1 MGAIIFNIGESV
13 KLSAFNILQE
23 PIKMLMEH
31 EKEKFEK
38 ESILPKLFT
47 FRTIDKYQEEYR
59 SSTKMGNF
67 NPTEDMEPASLLD
80 FEEGYGKV
88 FRTQI
93 WTAGFVI
100 SKQTIEDNQDLNINS
115 QALGFIRS
123 YNRTR
128 ELYGHAMIKGALT
141 GECVFGEEG
150 KQKKFDCKGMDTVDG
165 SVEGTKQIYFHNA
178 HKSVI
183 SSTPDQSN
191 KFRASID
198 LNAPLAHEKLL
209 KLIGIVET
217 AMGNYTDYNG
227 NPLLVTPTR
236 IIIPNYYAFKDC
248 LLTALKTQYTSAM
261 GDNGVNLQ
269 YGKWDVVI
277 SPYLNSK
284 ENSGEGFEEADQAF
298 IMMDPRFNQENL
310 GAVWFDRKPL
320 EVDSYMDKGNKA
332 NVWDGRAR
340 YGASFCDFR
349 AMAYV
354 STKKLG
360 EDEVLA
366 TVAAAQN
373 ATPIDVNTEFI
384 PRVNAGVIG
393 TVEVENV

>member
-23 PIKMLMEH
+23 PIKMLMEN
-31 EKEKFEK
+31 EKEAFEK
-38 ESILPKLFT
+38 ESILPKIYT
-47 FRTIDKYQEEYR
+47 MRTMDKYQEEYR

-80 FEEGYGKV
+80 FEEGYGKI

-93 WTAGFVI
+93 WTAGFVV
-100 SKQTIEDNQDLNINS
+100 SKQTIEDNQDMNINQ
-115 QALGFIRS
+115 QAMGFIRS

-128 ELYGHAMIKGALT
+128 ELYGHAMLVGALT
-141 GECVFGEEG
+141 GSCKFGDAG
-150 KQKKFDCKGMDTVDG
+150 KEKTFDCHGMDTVDG
-165 SVEGTKQIYFHNA
+165 TVDGAKQVYFHNA

-183 SSTPDQSN
+183 DGVADQSN

-198 LNAPLAHEKLL
+198 LTAPGAHEKLL
-209 KLIGIVET
+209 SVIGTVET
-217 AMGNYTDYNG
+217 SMMNYTDYNG
-227 NPLLVTPTR
+227 NPVLVAPTR
-236 IIIPNYYAFKDC
+236 ILIPNYYAFKDC

-261 GDNGVNLQ
+261 GENGVNLQ
-269 YGKWDVVI
+269 YGKWDVVV
-277 SPYLNSK
+277 SPYLNGK
-284 ENSGEGFEEADQAF
+284 EGFTEADQAF
-298 IMMDPRFNQENL
+298 IMIDPRFNRDNL

-340 YGASFCDFR
+340 YGAGFADFR

-354 STKKLG
+354 STKKLASG
-360 EDEVLA
+360 EVLA
-366 TVAAAQN
+366 DVAQAQN
-373 ATPIDVNTEFI
+373 ATPIDVNSEYT
-384 PRVNAGVIG
+384 PKTDVTVVG
-393 TVEVENV
+393 TVTTKAE